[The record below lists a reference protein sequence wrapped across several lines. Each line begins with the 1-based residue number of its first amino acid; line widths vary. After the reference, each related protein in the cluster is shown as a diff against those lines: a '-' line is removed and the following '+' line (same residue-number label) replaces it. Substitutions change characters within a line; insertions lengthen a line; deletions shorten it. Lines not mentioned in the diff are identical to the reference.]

1 MRAPEPVRGRAAI
14 TIGWFQPVAKVSR
27 APRPGLRPPDKA
39 L

>member
-1 MRAPEPVRGRAAI
+1 MGTRLKSGCQSV
-14 TIGWFQPVAKVSR
+14 VKVPR